1 MNVRRLLEGMIV
13 VAAAALAGCATT
25 QPPERIQSAIA
36 TMNRHMPEYVEAANA
51 ALEANG
57 HPDAER
63 LTGMGTRLRDAL
75 ATLDRWAQGEAEGDA
90 QGDAEGETE

>member
-1 MNVRRLLEGMIV
+1 MRRLLEGMIV

-36 TMNRHMPEYVEAANA
+36 TMNRHMPEYVAEANE
-51 ALEANG
+51 ALEASS

-63 LTGMGTRLRDAL
+63 LSGMGTRLRDGL
-75 ATLDRWAQGEAEGDA
+75 ATLDQWAQGETEGA
-90 QGDAEGETE
+90 AG

>member
-36 TMNRHMPEYVEAANA
+36 TMNRHMPEYVEEANA
-51 ALEANG
+51 ALEAGG

-63 LTGMGTRLRDAL
+63 LTGMGTRLRDGL

-90 QGDAEGETE
+90 EGETE